1 VTVTVKPRVGTQ
13 SASHEVGLSSFGE
26 PWIYEQRSFGA
37 APGAQTATFRL
48 PPGTYTTGAISFGL
62 ADDGAREGIV
72 SYEPSFTVS
81 KDTEVVLD
89 ESQTGRFRYQVDR
102 PVVDDGAILDVGWT
116 TDAGYNGMLF
126 YGAVDRLYGR
136 PSAGLGGAATVA
148 ANWLLSQ
155 PEGLLT
161 SPGRKAVALRPVPA
175 TGTTPASTHVPEI
188 DGRFRIVDAGTAAAP
203 RTSSVDG
210 AVAVV
215 SGTCTDLTSTARTL
229 AEAGAA
235 AMVAYAAAGHECA
248 GTIDGSVALPT
259 LQAKPWDATALLAQ
273 RGGRAELATHTS
285 PAYMY
290 DLVHFWGDGVPNG
303 GTVRGTGKSVAA
315 LVEHYRG
322 MGSTSAD
329 GLRAVEEL
337 VGWIPERD
345 GVANIGLNRAV
356 PFPTTVTHYVST
368 GAVWERTVA
377 IQDAEYG
384 GEYGRLYAP
393 RRTFDGGTTT
403 HDTWFGGPI
412 GSRVSPLSS
421 ITNGTPPPTRE
432 NNDLYLSMGAF
443 TDAAGHLAN
452 SDIFSAEYSGQIYVD
467 DVLAH
472 DIFASVF
479 MNTTIPAGDHRI
491 RVVTDVQRTNPFWRL
506 STGIKTEWTFDSDQ
520 PRDFLQVLP
529 MLGIDYVM
537 PLSSTN
543 TAPAGRYDFTVGFSM
558 PDTVEMRPI
567 VERRIEISWDG
578 GQTWRPVTTRC
589 GDTSCKVQVRNEAG
603 GHASLRVS
611 ATDAAGR
618 AVSQEITDAYAVRR

>member
-1 VTVTVKPRVGTQ
+1 
-13 SASHEVGLSSFGE
+13 
-26 PWIYEQRSFGA
+26 
-37 APGAQTATFRL
+37 
-48 PPGTYTTGAISFGL
+48 
-62 ADDGAREGIV
+62 
-72 SYEPSFTVS
+72 
-81 KDTEVVLD
+81 
-89 ESQTGRFRYQVDR
+89 
-102 PVVDDGAILDVGWT
+102 
-116 TDAGYNGMLF
+116 
-126 YGAVDRLYGR
+126 
-136 PSAGLGGAATVA
+136 
-148 ANWLLSQ
+148 
-155 PEGLLT
+155 
-161 SPGRKAVALRPVPA
+161 
-175 TGTTPASTHVPEI
+175 
-188 DGRFRIVDAGTAAAP
+188 
-203 RTSSVDG
+203 
-210 AVAVV
+210 
-215 SGTCTDLTSTARTL
+215 
-229 AEAGAA
+229 
-235 AMVAYAAAGHECA
+235 
-248 GTIDGSVALPT
+248 
-259 LQAKPWDATALLAQ
+259 
-273 RGGRAELATHTS
+273 
-285 PAYMY
+285 MY

-506 STGIKTEWTFDSDQ
+506 STGIETEWTFDSDQ

-578 GQTWRPVTTRC
+578 GQTWQPVTTRC